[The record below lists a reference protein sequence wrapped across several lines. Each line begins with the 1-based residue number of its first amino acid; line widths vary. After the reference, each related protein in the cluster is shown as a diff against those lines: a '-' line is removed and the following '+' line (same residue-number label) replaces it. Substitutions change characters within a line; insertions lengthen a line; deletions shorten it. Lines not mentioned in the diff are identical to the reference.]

1 MVKNTHGGS
10 GTKGLARKHQRQHD
24 IRLILPSNELEVIV
38 CVTKMYGNG
47 MCQVF
52 DNENNEYIA
61 HIRNKFRGKQKR
73 HNMISASTIVMV
85 GLRDWEKPYK
95 NCDIMEIYSDDQVSQ
110 IKQNP
115 SISINNVIAI
125 RNNTLHASSSADE
138 DAFEFSNEIVEEDDE
153 NLKESSMCMEE
164 FTIKHTDEID
174 IDDI

>member
-10 GTKGLARKHQRQHD
+10 GTKGLARKHQRQNAG
-24 IRLILPSNELEVIV
+24 RLIIPTEELEIIV

-47 MCQVF
+47 MCQVI

-73 HNMISASTIVMV
+73 HNMISVSSIVMV
-85 GLRDWEKPYK
+85 GLREWEKPYK

-110 IKQNP
+110 LKQNP
-115 SISINNVIAI
+115 TISINNVIAV
-125 RNNTLHASSSADE
+125 RNNTLHGSSSVEE
-138 DAFEFSNEIVEEDDE
+138 DDFDFTNEIIEEDDE
-153 NLKESSMCMEE
+153 NVKESSIRMGE
-164 FTIKHTDEID
+164 FTIKDTNQID

>member
-10 GTKGLARKHQRQHD
+10 GTKGLARKHQKQTGG
-24 IRLILPSNELEVIV
+24 RLIIPSEELEIIV

-47 MCQVF
+47 MCQVI

-73 HNMISASTIVMV
+73 HNMITVSTIVMV
-85 GLRDWEKPYK
+85 GLREWEKPYK

-110 IKQNP
+110 LKQNP
-115 SISINNVIAI
+115 SISINNVIAV
-125 RNNTLHASSSADE
+125 RNNTLLGTSSAEE
-138 DAFEFSNEIVEEDDE
+138 DDFDFTNEIVEEDDE
-153 NLKESSMCMEE
+153 NIKESSVRMGE
-164 FTIKHTDEID
+164 FTIKHTDQID